1 LVSSLG
7 ERPGDGKWAASRV
20 GLIVGRQNG
29 KNAILEARELAGL
42 FLFGERLLIHTAHQ
56 FKTAQEAFLRIK
68 FLIENS
74 DDFSSEVKRIV
85 QSTQETTIELRSGQR
100 LNFIARSKNGSGRGM
115 SGDLV
120 VLDEAYKLP
129 NEVMAALQPTLS
141 ARPNPQ
147 LWFTSS
153 AGYADSDQLARV
165 RESGKQG
172 SSTRLAFFEWS
183 SADDALKG
191 VWRNGHARPLTDTEW
206 ASVAQANPG
215 LGIRITREAIED
227 ELDTLDEA
235 DFKRERAGIW
245 DDGSST
251 SIIDM
256 DLWSDIADPESEPVS
271 NLFYGVD
278 VSPDRKWAS
287 LAVAGLRDDGI
298 PHMDVGVHEEGT
310 GWVVDRCVELN
321 SRFSPAGFIVDS
333 IGPAASLVDDL
344 EAAGLPVKTT
354 NSTELAQACA
364 QLMDAVNGGDL
375 RHRDQEV
382 LNKALRNAEKRPLGD
397 GAFAF
402 GRNAS
407 DIDISPLVAATLALW
422 ASTHSA
428 STHPINNVW

>member
-1 LVSSLG
+1 
-7 ERPGDGKWAASRV
+7 
-20 GLIVGRQNG
+20 
-29 KNAILEARELAGL
+29 
-42 FLFGERLLIHTAHQ
+42 
-56 FKTAQEAFLRIK
+56 
-68 FLIENS
+68 
-74 DDFSSEVKRIV
+74 
-85 QSTQETTIELRSGQR
+85 

-165 RESGKQG
+165 RESGKLR

-183 SADDALKG
+183 AGDDALKG
-191 VWRNGHARPLTDTEW
+191 VWRNGHARALTDAEW

-256 DLWSDIADPESEPVS
+256 DLWADVADPESEPVS

-287 LAVAGLRDDGI
+287 LAVAGLRVDGI

-321 SRFSPAGFIVDS
+321 RKFSPAGFIVDS

-354 NSTELAQACA
+354 NSTELAQACG

-407 DIDISPLVAATLALW
+407 DVDISPLVAATLALW